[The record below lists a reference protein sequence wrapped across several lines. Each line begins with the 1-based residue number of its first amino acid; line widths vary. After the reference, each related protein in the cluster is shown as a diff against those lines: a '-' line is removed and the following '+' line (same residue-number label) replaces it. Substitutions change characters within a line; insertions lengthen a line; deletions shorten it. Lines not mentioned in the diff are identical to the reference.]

1 MSDKYGNFV
10 RPSASSSEQIPKH
23 KPSLNGEQAKRLY
36 LEEVLDVIV
45 SEPAINDLD
54 EKPKSVI
61 HKIENRRHFSVTEL
75 TDKDLFLSAQNN
87 DVDTLI
93 RILDN
98 TPDKINI
105 VDEFGWSLLMIACQ
119 ANSIE
124 VVRELLKRDIDTLIR
139 DRAGNSARTLVIK
152 NKNLAL
158 VDMFLS
164 HKSKKTF
171 TEVRNTKNHKGVKRK
186 REYTCDI
193 CNNTYPDETE
203 HLSSTVHNINISRGK
218 KIPTNYVIPV
228 SNRGYQIM
236 LKGGWDKE
244 TGLGPDGSGKKYPLR
259 TTQKKDRKGLG
270 HEKVKQYIKQEEKP
284 VQQNKKILI
293 RNCYNN
299 RNIEINF
306 RRQFY

>member
-10 RPSASSSEQIPKH
+10 RPSSSSEQTPKH

-36 LEEVLDVIV
+36 IEEVIDVIV
-45 SEPAINDLD
+45 SEPTTNNLYQ
-54 EKPKSVI
+54 KPKTVV
-61 HKIENRRHFSVTEL
+61 HKSENRLHFNVTEL

-87 DVDTLI
+87 DVDTLM

-98 TPDKINI
+98 RPDKVNI
-105 VDEFGWSLLMIACQ
+105 VDEYGWSLLMTACQ
-119 ANSIE
+119 ANSKDA
-124 VVRELLKRDIDTLIR
+124 VRELLKRDIDTLIR
-139 DRAGNSARTLVIK
+139 DRAGNSARSLVIK

-158 VDMFLS
+158 VEIFLS
-164 HKSKKTF
+164 HKSKAIP
-171 TEVRNTKNHKGVKRK
+171 EVRNNKNHKGVKRR

-193 CNNTYPDETE
+193 CNKTYPDETE
-203 HLSSTVHNINISRGK
+203 HLSSTVHNINASRGK
-218 KIPTNYVIPV
+218 KIPTNYVIPE

-236 LKGGWDKE
+236 IKGGWDKE

-270 HEKVKQYIKQEEKP
+270 HEKIKPFIKEKEKP
-284 VQQNKKILI
+284 VQQNKKTFINI
-293 RNCYNN
+293 YYNN
-299 RNIEINF
+299 RKMEIDF